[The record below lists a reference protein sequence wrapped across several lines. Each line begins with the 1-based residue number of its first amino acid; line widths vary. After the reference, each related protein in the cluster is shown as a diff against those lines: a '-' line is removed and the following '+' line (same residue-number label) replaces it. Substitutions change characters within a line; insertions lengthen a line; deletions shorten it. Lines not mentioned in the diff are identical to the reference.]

1 MRRLLFA
8 LLLLAAP
15 AALAGEFRSIG
26 ENATPM
32 YDAPSVKANKL
43 FVASRFYPVEVIVQV
58 DTWTKV
64 RDAAGD
70 LSWVEKK
77 TLSDTRTVVVMAA
90 LADVRQRA
98 EDGAPPVFQ
107 ARRGVALEVIELG
120 SGYVATAR
128 FQVNGGVVT
137 EAATELIELDHRTLR
152 GPWVKVRHR
161 DGQTGFVRANQVW
174 GL

>member
-1 MRRLLFA
+1 MRSLLFP
-8 LLLLAAP
+8 LLLMAAP
-15 AALAGEFRSIG
+15 VVLAGEFRSIG

-43 FVASRFYPVEVIVQV
+43 FVASRYYPVEVIVRL

-70 LSWVEKK
+70 LSWVEKR
-77 TLSDTRTVVVMAA
+77 TLSDTRTLVVTAS

-98 EDGAPPVFQ
+98 EDGAPLVFQ
-107 ARRGVALEVIELG
+107 ARRGVALEVVELG
-120 SGYVATAR
+120 A
-128 FQVNGGVVT
+128 
-137 EAATELIELDHRTLR
+137 

-161 DGQTGFVRANQVW
+161 DGQSGFVRANQVW

>member
-1 MRRLLFA
+1 MRRILNA
-8 LLLLAAP
+8 LLLFSAT

-32 YDAPSVKANKL
+32 YDAPSVKAEKL

-58 DTWTKV
+58 DNWTKV

-77 TLSDTRTVVVMAA
+77 TLSGTRTVVVTSA

-98 EDGAPPVFQ
+98 EDAALLIFQ
-107 ARRGVALEVIELG
+107 ARRGVALEIVELG
-120 SGYVATAR
+120 AGS
-128 FQVNGGVVT
+128 
-137 EAATELIELDHRTLR
+137 
-152 GPWVKVRHR
+152 WVKVRHR
-161 DGQTGFVRANQVW
+161 DGQTGFVRTNQVW

>member
-1 MRRLLFA
+1 MRRLLLA
-8 LLLLAAP
+8 LPLLAAS
-15 AALAGEFRSIG
+15 AAPAGEFRSIA

-58 DTWTKV
+58 DNWTKV

-70 LSWVEKK
+70 LAWVEKK
-77 TLSDTRTVVVMAA
+77 NLTDTRTVVVTAA
-90 LADVRQRA
+90 LADVRQKT
-98 EDGAPPVFQ
+98 EDGAPLVFQ
-107 ARRGVALEVIELG
+107 ARQGVALEIVELG
-120 SGYVATAR
+120 V
-128 FQVNGGVVT
+128 
-137 EAATELIELDHRTLR
+137 

-161 DGQTGFVRANQVW
+161 DGQTGFVRASQVW

>member
-1 MRRLLFA
+1 MRRIFILFLLSSA
-8 LLLLAAP
+8 SV
-15 AALAGEFRSIG
+15 ALAGEFRSIG

-58 DTWTKV
+58 DNWTKV

-77 TLSDTRTVVVMAA
+77 TLSDTRTAVVTAA
-90 LADVRQRA
+90 LADVRERA
-98 EDGAPPVFQ
+98 EDGAPLVFQ
-107 ARRGVALEVIELG
+107 ARRGVALEIVELG
-120 SGYVATAR
+120 A
-128 FQVNGGVVT
+128 
-137 EAATELIELDHRTLR
+137 
-152 GPWVKVRHR
+152 GPWAKVRHR